1 MKCPYSSHVYNV
13 LYLTIIIIVSLFLPY
28 FTFPWS
34 RFHYCSMCSCVVH
47 YNIIEKKHVYVC
59 TLHADCFIF
68 VWKRYVSWVHESTR
82 FVYVFHVSVLICVC
96 VSACVP
102 VSLMVPGGRPVSISR
117 QQALVLCQSID
128 GPPVLDSRPLPTVTR
143 WVYVWQC
150 VNVCVIDI

>member
-1 MKCPYSSHVYNV
+1 M
-13 LYLTIIIIVSLFLPY
+13 
-28 FTFPWS
+28 
-34 RFHYCSMCSCVVH
+34 
-47 YNIIEKKHVYVC
+47 
-59 TLHADCFIF
+59 
-68 VWKRYVSWVHESTR
+68 
-82 FVYVFHVSVLICVC
+82 FHVSVLICVC

-150 VNVCVIDI
+150 VNVCVIDIQSVFDTYTQKYREISECVLETEVFVYDP